1 MGPLFK
7 HILLNTNIKQFP
19 LIGAKISSFYDNI
32 CKIRTNFEK
41 NYRYRDRYIP
51 YSEEKNKNQTDYQV
65 DA

>member
-32 CKIRTNFEK
+32 CEIRTNFGK
-41 NYRYRDRYIP
+41 INGYRDRYIP
-51 YSEEKNKNQTDYQV
+51 KELELD
-65 DA
+65 